1 MLDDLTKFLIELSAD
16 PAKRREFAAD
26 PYAMMKAAG
35 LTAAD
40 QKLLMSGDSA
50 LVRARY
56 GAPAV
61 AHLTIIIPLQQIPDK
76 MDQAAGKLDD
86 LADDVRNLANSLR
99 HWISQQPPP
108 AKRKRPGKKK

>member
-1 MLDDLTKFLIELSAD
+1 MLDDLTKFLIALSAD

-26 PYAMMKAAG
+26 PYTMMKAAG

-61 AHLTIIIPLQQIPDK
+61 AHLTIIPLIKIPDK
-76 MDQAAGKLDD
+76 MDQAAEKLDD
-86 LADDVRNLANSLR
+86 IAQDIRDLADSLR
-99 HWISQQPPP
+99 YWINQQQPSP
-108 AKRKRPGKKK
+108 KRKRPRKKK